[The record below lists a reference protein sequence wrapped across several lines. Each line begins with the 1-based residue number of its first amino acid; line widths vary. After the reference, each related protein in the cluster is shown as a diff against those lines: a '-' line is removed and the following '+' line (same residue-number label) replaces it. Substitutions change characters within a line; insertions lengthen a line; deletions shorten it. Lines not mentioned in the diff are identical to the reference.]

1 MISPE
6 SILGL
11 VKAVGISSVPLI
23 LAALGG
29 LISERAGVLNIA
41 LEGCIAAGAFATAVL
56 TAAGAPPPVAILG
69 ATATGLVLGGLLAGV
84 HLGVGSNLFIA
95 GLGVNLL
102 VPSLAGLISQAI
114 YGHKG
119 NIRIPPASPE
129 WAAWAMIPLALS
141 VSLMLRRSAFGRRIR
156 AMGDNPEFIAE
167 RGLSP
172 TGIRSAALLLSSV
185 SAALAGAFLAY
196 RIEAFVPGM
205 SSGRGWMALVLIW
218 LGFRKPMGIVG
229 MTYLF
234 SLIEIISGRTQGWS
248 SLPASLSLALPYLIA
263 LVALALSSI
272 VEKRHSEGLK
282 K

>member
-1 MISPE
+1 MNAVE
-6 SILGL
+6 SILGI
-11 VKAVGISSVPLI
+11 VRATGISSVPLV

-41 LEGCIAAGAFATAVL
+41 LEGCIGAGAFAAAVL
-56 TAAGAPPPVAILG
+56 TAAGAPPAAAVAGAMTAGLILG
-69 ATATGLVLGGLLAGV
+69 ALLAGA
-84 HLGVGSNLFIA
+84 HLGAGSNLFIA

-102 VPSLAGLISQAI
+102 VPSLAGLISQTL

-119 NIRIPPASPE
+119 NIRIPAPSPE
-129 WAAWAMIPLALS
+129 WTAWAMIPLALS
-141 VSLMLRRSAFGRRIR
+141 VSLMLRKSSFGRRIR
-156 AMGDNPEFIAE
+156 AVGDNAEFIAE

-172 TGIRSAALLLSSV
+172 AGIRSAALLISSV
-185 SAALAGAFLAY
+185 SAALAGAFLAF

-218 LGFRKPMGIVG
+218 LGFRKPLGILG

-248 SLPASLSLALPYLIA
+248 SLPASLSLAMPYLIA
-263 LVALALSSI
+263 LLALALSSI
-272 VEKRHSEGLK
+272 VGKSSTERNI
-282 K
+282 